1 MDRYDAIVLGTGGV
15 GSAALMHLAARGASA
30 LGIDRFEP
38 GHDRGSSHG
47 QTRLIRQA
55 YYEHPDYVPL
65 LKRAFELWA
74 KLEADANQQ
83 LYHQVGL
90 LQIGPPDGEVL
101 KGVRSSARQHGL
113 PIENLTA
120 AESHRRFPGF
130 RVDDDCEAIFEARAG
145 YLLVERCVEAHAS
158 QAVRLGAQLHT
169 GETVRAWRAEGSTVL
184 VETDRAS
191 YSTSRLI
198 ITAGAWAGQLLA
210 QLSIP
215 LEVRRKPL
223 YWFRP
228 RTNIYLSA
236 QGCPAFLYDLENWD
250 LEKRGRESLFAS
262 PGCYYGF
269 PQIDS
274 AGIKVAEHTGGQV
287 VADPL
292 TVDRGN
298 DPAEQ
303 RRVADFVQ
311 RYLTQ
316 ATTECT
322 DYAVCLYTMTPDR
335 HFVVDAHPDHPQV
348 VFAAGLSG
356 HGFKF
361 TGVLGEALVQLAL
374 DGKTALPIGF
384 LSAARESLRSM

>member
-15 GSAALMHLAARGASA
+15 GSAALMHLAARGATA

-65 LKRAFELWA
+65 LRRAFELWTR
-74 KLEADANQQ
+74 LEADAGQQ

-101 KGVRSSARQHGL
+101 QGVRASARQHAL

-130 RVDDDCEAIFEARAG
+130 RVDDDCEAIFETRAG
-145 YLLVERCVEAHAS
+145 YLLVERCVQAHAS
-158 QAVRLGAQLHT
+158 QAVRLGAHLHA
-169 GETVRAWRAEGSTVL
+169 GETVRDWRAEGTTVV
-184 VETDRAS
+184 VETDRGTYA
-191 YSTSRLI
+191 TSRLI
-198 ITAGAWAGQLLA
+198 VTAGAWAAPLLGQLR
-210 QLSIP
+210 IP

-228 RTNIYLSA
+228 QTDIYRADLA
-236 QGCPAFLYDLENWD
+236 CPAFLYDLE
-250 LEKRGRESLFAS
+250 KRGQNYFSA
-262 PGCYYGF
+262 PAGCFYGV

-292 TVDRGN
+292 SVDRAN
-298 DPAEQ
+298 DPADQ
-303 RRVADFVQ
+303 QRVALFVE

-316 ATTECT
+316 ATTDCT
-322 DYAVCLYTMTPDR
+322 DYTVCLYTMTPDR

-361 TGVLGEALVQLAL
+361 TGVLGEALSELAL
-374 DGKTALPIGF
+374 DGKTDLPIGF
-384 LSAARESLRSM
+384 LSAGREGLRV